1 MAADSS
7 GKIVLQI
14 NVQTTSSVLL
24 HLNEHE
30 WTKMLSFFFF
40 EYLKFCFCAYNLEC
54 HCEVSSGVC
63 VQELVIF
70 FSEILHVWMCFQSV
84 KINL

>member
-1 MAADSS
+1 VVFQSLVLSTSLLLVGLCSITVLSVSFQMAADSS

-30 WTKMLSFFFF
+30 
-40 EYLKFCFCAYNLEC
+40 
-54 HCEVSSGVC
+54 
-63 VQELVIF
+63 
-70 FSEILHVWMCFQSV
+70 
-84 KINL
+84 